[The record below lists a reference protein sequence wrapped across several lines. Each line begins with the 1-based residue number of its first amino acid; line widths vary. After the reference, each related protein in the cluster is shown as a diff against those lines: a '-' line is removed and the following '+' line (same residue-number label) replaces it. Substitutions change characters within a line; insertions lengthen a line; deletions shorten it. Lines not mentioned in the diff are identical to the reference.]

1 MDPPPCAGGS
11 TTASCVSMLY
21 IVVFVVVSGVFVVGV
36 FVAAAV
42 AFFRILLTSLVQPNG
57 SSSHCYTLAPAGYQG
72 PLRS

>member
-1 MDPPPCAGGS
+1 MLADPPQLLAYRC
-11 TTASCVSMLY
+11 CY

-42 AFFRILLTSLVQPNG
+42 AVFRILLTSLVQPNG